1 MHKSMSLNYEPS
13 SEPLHISAEQLF
25 LNGGVIRKWIRAK
38 LCSCQF
44 KHFDGHV
51 HAGGPSPPL
60 ARLVKQIQAIETDEF
75 LLFWGLVA
83 RQALWRTPSPR
94 ERRHASLHHIR
105 RSQACWQLVWG
116 GKI

>member
-1 MHKSMSLNYEPS
+1 MSLNYEPS

-25 LNGGVIRKWIRAK
+25 LNGGVIRKWIQAK

-60 ARLVKQIQAIETDEF
+60 ARLVKQIQTIETDEF

-83 RQALWRTPSPR
+83 RQALWRTLPPVSAVTPPCTTYAG
-94 ERRHASLHHIR
+94 RRLVGSLFGGV
-105 RSQACWQLVWG
+105 RSDLE
-116 GKI
+116 